1 MRRKD
6 TTPGSDFSPRKRPSK
21 KHGNFLRLWN
31 TYQTW
36 MYMWLYVCIYIYIY
50 YGCIYQIWMYMCVY
64 MYIYIYVC
72 VCVNHLKRCKTS
84 MYRSHFLCYFLVPP
98 LFYFNQFH
106 FKCRGQR
113 YPCHFLCQRSWVTC
127 GKDIDQG
134 RLIYVPAIFQFSVH
148 GNRLSQEPDKRL
160 FNSFKSKGI
169 FDPTHC
175 TVFAIWSLSC
185 IRT

>member
-1 MRRKD
+1 MACVIRD
-6 TTPGSDFSPRKRPSK
+6 QG
-21 KHGNFLRLWN
+21 
-31 TYQTW
+31 TYKSINGRQKEKASRQR
-36 MYMWLYVCIYIYIY
+36 
-50 YGCIYQIWMYMCVY
+50 G
-64 MYIYIYVC
+64 

-134 RLIYVPAIFQFSVH
+134 RLIYVPAIFQFSVN
-148 GNRLSQEPDKRL
+148 GNRLSQEPDKRH

-175 TVFAIWSLSC
+175 TVFAI
-185 IRT
+185 